1 MVNPPLRA
9 LAAAEVE
16 QLMAQ
21 LPALLWVV
29 GRDDRFVATFGGGL
43 RELGSWQNRVVGM
56 SLAEYFETDDRSMP
70 TVAAHDEALAGRP
83 STYVYE
89 WRERVYQCHVEPFH
103 DDERSIVGSIGVAFD
118 ITERRR
124 IDERF
129 QALVEGLDAIV
140 WEADPATFR
149 FQYVSPAAQR
159 ILGYPVER
167 WTSEPDFWIEHLHP
181 DDRDAA
187 VETCVR
193 ATAAAEDHELEYRMI
208 TVDGSSVWFHD
219 VVRVERDAAGKPRLL
234 RGILVDTTEKRRIA
248 AALGESERH
257 FRHLVESSA
266 DVISIVDHDATIR
279 YQSPA
284 VTRVLGYDPEELVG
298 RNAFDLIHE
307 DDLARARNAFHASV
321 NEKVEP
327 RPIELRIRHADGSWR
342 ALESIGRS
350 VDGHLIATSRDL
362 TEWREAERRL
372 RATEAQLRHAQRLDA
387 IGRLGAGLAH
397 DLNNILTVVAA
408 CSDELEGS
416 EADSITKAVARGS
429 RLTRSLMRLGKHET
443 GELVAGDVG
452 AVVAELA
459 ELLRPA
465 LGGMIDVEVA
475 IQSDLP
481 AVLIDT
487 TLIEQVVLNLALNAR
502 DAMPNGGTLSI
513 EAATVTIPVAEPDV
527 PAGEYV
533 VVRVEDT
540 GEGMSDEV
548 RRRLFEP
555 FFTTKGELR
564 GSGLGL
570 ATVHAVVADHG
581 GRIRVESAPQ
591 RGTRFE
597 ILLPALGGPP
607 RPS

>member
-1 MVNPPLRA
+1 MNPPLRA
-9 LAAAEVE
+9 LAPAEVG

-29 GRDDRFVATFGGGL
+29 GRDDRFVATLGGGL
-43 RELGSWQNRVVGM
+43 RELDSWQNRVVGM
-56 SLAEYFETDDRSMP
+56 SLAEYFESDDRSLP

-140 WEADPATFR
+140 WEADPATFS

-167 WTSEPDFWIEHLHP
+167 WTSEPGFWIEHLHP

-187 VETCVR
+187 IETCVR

-208 TVDGSSVWFHD
+208 AADGSSVWLHD
-219 VVRVERDAAGKPRLL
+219 VVRVDRDVSGKPKLL

-248 AALGESERH
+248 AALEESERH

-266 DVISIVDHDATIR
+266 DLISIVGHDATIL

-284 VTRVLGYDPEELVG
+284 ITRVLGYDPEALVG
-298 RNAFDLIHE
+298 RNAFDLIHQ

-321 NEKVEP
+321 NGKLEP

-362 TEWREAERRL
+362 TDWREAERRL

-408 CSDELEGS
+408 CSDELECS
-416 EADSITKAVARGS
+416 EADAITKAVARGS
-429 RLTRSLMRLGKHET
+429 RLTRRMMRLGKHET
-443 GELVAGDVG
+443 GERRAGDVG

-475 IQSDLP
+475 IQPDLP
-481 AVLIDT
+481 TVLIDAT
-487 TLIEQVVLNLALNAR
+487 QIEQVVLNLALNAR

-513 EAATVTIPVAEPDV
+513 EAVTMTIPVTEPEV

-570 ATVHAVVADHG
+570 ATAHAVVTDHG
-581 GRIRVESAPQ
+581 GRIRVESVPE

-597 ILLPALGGPP
+597 ILLPALG
-607 RPS
+607 

>member
-1 MVNPPLRA
+1 
-9 LAAAEVE
+9 
-16 QLMAQ
+16 
-21 LPALLWVV
+21 
-29 GRDDRFVATFGGGL
+29 
-43 RELGSWQNRVVGM
+43 
-56 SLAEYFETDDRSMP
+56 
-70 TVAAHDEALAGRP
+70 
-83 STYVYE
+83 
-89 WRERVYQCHVEPFH
+89 
-103 DDERSIVGSIGVAFD
+103 VGSIGVAFD

-140 WEADPATFR
+140 WEADPATFS

-167 WTSEPDFWIEHLHP
+167 WTSEPGFWIEHLHP

-187 VETCVR
+187 IETCVR

-208 TVDGSSVWFHD
+208 AADGSSVWLHD
-219 VVRVERDAAGKPRLL
+219 VVRVDRDVSGKPKLL

-248 AALGESERH
+248 AALEESERH

-266 DVISIVDHDATIR
+266 DLISIVGHDATIL

-284 VTRVLGYDPEELVG
+284 ITRVLGYDPEALVG
-298 RNAFDLIHE
+298 RNAFDLIHQ

-321 NEKVEP
+321 NGKLEP

-362 TEWREAERRL
+362 TDWREAERRL

-408 CSDELEGS
+408 CSDELECS
-416 EADSITKAVARGS
+416 EADAITKAVARGS
-429 RLTRSLMRLGKHET
+429 RLTRRMMRLGKHET
-443 GELVAGDVG
+443 GERRAGDVG

-475 IQSDLP
+475 IQPDLP
-481 AVLIDT
+481 TVLIDAT
-487 TLIEQVVLNLALNAR
+487 QIEQVVLNLALNAR

-513 EAATVTIPVAEPDV
+513 EAVTMTIPVTEPEV

-570 ATVHAVVADHG
+570 ATAHAVVTDHG
-581 GRIRVESAPQ
+581 GRIRVESVPE

-597 ILLPALGGPP
+597 ILLPALG
-607 RPS
+607 